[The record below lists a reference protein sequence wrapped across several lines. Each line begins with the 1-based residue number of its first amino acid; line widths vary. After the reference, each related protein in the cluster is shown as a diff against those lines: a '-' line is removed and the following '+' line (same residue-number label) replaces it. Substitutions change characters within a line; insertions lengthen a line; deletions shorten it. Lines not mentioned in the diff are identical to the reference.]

1 MPARRDLLLVLILR
15 DELHLRVQLK
25 RQVRIDVQGGAE
37 EVASLTVVKS
47 LSNLFEQ
54 GVDRVL
60 GVILAVIEF
69 LFLLQGFDPISIK
82 KLQLSHLTACCCGS
96 LFALLVLDGVE
107 VLMVIIFDN
116 QEFLGTVV
124 SANQVAHYLIGV
136 RVHMI
141 NPKAINLRSCAKQ
154 LSGLQPLGVR
164 ILVLLQ
170 IFLELI

>member
-1 MPARRDLLLVLILR
+1 M
-15 DELHLRVQLK
+15 
-25 RQVRIDVQGGAE
+25 
-37 EVASLTVVKS
+37 
-47 LSNLFEQ
+47 
-54 GVDRVL
+54 L
-60 GVILAVIEF
+60 GIIIAVIEF
-69 LFLLQGFDPISIK
+69 LFLIQDFDPIRIK

-96 LFALLVLDGVE
+96 LFVLLIFDGVL

-116 QEFLGTVV
+116 QEFLGTFV

-141 NPKAINLRSCAKQ
+141 NPKDINLRSCAKQ
-154 LSGLQPLGVR
+154 LSDLQPLGVR